1 MNPISFVESLP
12 YFGIILEMV
21 IAIIISLVI
30 YKIISGVISKISS
43 IKTRYNLRK
52 FFGLMIGMIDLIIFL
67 SLFVKDTS
75 ILLVSAG
82 LFSAGIAFS
91 LRDPITSL
99 IAWVVI
105 IFFKPFT
112 IGERIKVGNE
122 EGDVIDINAFFF
134 TIMEIKQ
141 WTAADL
147 YTGRVVEIPNN
158 QIMTIE
164 VINFSKGFNFLWDN
178 IDIPLFYDVDIEE
191 VTSVLKEI
199 AISVTSRFFE
209 EAGKQYEKMKTKYYI
224 ERGIIEPQVF
234 VSFNSNYV
242 LVNLR
247 YITDLWDRKK
257 TETAIS
263 KLILSEFKKRNI
275 GIASSSVI
283 VTTKNS

>member
-1 MNPISFVESLP
+1 MA
-12 YFGIILEMV
+12 
-21 IAIIISLVI
+21 IAITISLTI
-30 YKIISGVISKISS
+30 YKIISRVINKISS
-43 IKTRYNLRK
+43 VKTRYKLRK
-52 FFGLMIGMIDLIIFL
+52 FFGLIIGLIDLIIFL

-99 IAWVVI
+99 IAGVVI

-158 QIMTIE
+158 QIMT
-164 VINFSKGFNFLWDN
+164 
-178 IDIPLFYDVDIEE
+178 
-191 VTSVLKEI
+191 
-199 AISVTSRFFE
+199 
-209 EAGKQYEKMKTKYYI
+209 M
-224 ERGIIEPQVF
+224 
-234 VSFNSNYV
+234 
-242 LVNLR
+242 
-247 YITDLWDRKK
+247 
-257 TETAIS
+257 
-263 KLILSEFKKRNI
+263 
-275 GIASSSVI
+275 
-283 VTTKNS
+283 